1 MKKQTTRMNALENI
15 ALSARWMGAVAVFAI
30 VSGCATG
37 PHPRDPFE
45 PFNRNVSAFNEDVDR
60 TILRPVATAYQTV
73 TPAPVR
79 TGVRNFFTNLTEP
92 WSFANNALQFKVQE
106 AAETLMRFSIN
117 TVFGVAGI
125 FDVAGDA
132 GIDRHRQDFGQT
144 LAVYGV
150 GTGPYLVL
158 PVLGPSTVR
167 DTIALPIVWQ
177 SDSLRWVDDVSF
189 RNTMTV
195 LRVVD
200 TRAALLRAG
209 AVLDQAALD
218 PYSFQRDVFLQ
229 LRDNERTRG
238 DDGELDDGGVL
249 PELPEAGKP

>member
-1 MKKQTTRMNALENI
+1 MKKQTTRMSALEKI
-15 ALSARWMGAVAVFAI
+15 AVGARWVGAVAVFAI

-60 TILRPVATAYQTV
+60 TILRPVATAYQNV

-92 WSFANNALQFKVQE
+92 WSFANNALQFKVKE
-106 AAETLMRFSIN
+106 AGETLIRFGIN
-117 TVFGVAGI
+117 TVFGVLGI
-125 FDVAGDA
+125 YDVAGDA
-132 GIDRHRQDFGQT
+132 GIERHRQDFGQT
-144 LAVYGV
+144 LAVYGI

-167 DTIALPIVWQ
+167 DTVALPIVWQ
-177 SDSLRWVDDVSF
+177 SDSLRWVEDIRF

-229 LRDNERTRG
+229 LRDNERIKPG
-238 DDGELDDGGVL
+238 ADVDENSGVL
-249 PELPEAGKP
+249 PELPEPHKP